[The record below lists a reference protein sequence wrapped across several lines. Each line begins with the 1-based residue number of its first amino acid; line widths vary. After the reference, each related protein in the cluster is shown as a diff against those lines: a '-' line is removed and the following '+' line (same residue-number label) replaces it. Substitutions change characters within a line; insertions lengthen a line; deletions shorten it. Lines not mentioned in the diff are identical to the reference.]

1 MFSLIPDYFYWHY
14 TYGGKDV
21 RNFFKNIIWF
31 LWNFFSIELLAKT
44 LFVPWQRLQ
53 EQGRK
58 GDLQSYVE
66 AFIITTLMRIIGAC
80 MRIILISIGAV
91 VTSFV
96 LIVGVF
102 VSLVWFVIPF
112 ILVGAFITGIIFL
125 FL

>member
-21 RNFFKNIIWF
+21 RNFFKNIVWF
-31 LWNFFSIELLAKT
+31 LWNFFSIELLAET

-58 GDLQSYVE
+58 GDLWSYVE
-66 AFIITTLMRIIGAC
+66 AFIITTMMRIIGAC
-80 MRIILISIGAV
+80 MRLILIIMGLV

-96 LIVGVF
+96 LIVGVI
-102 VSLVWFVIPF
+102 VSLVWFAMPVL
-112 ILVGAFITGIIFL
+112 LVGAFITGIVFL

>member
-21 RNFFKNIIWF
+21 RNFFKNIVWF
-31 LWNFFSIELLAKT
+31 LWNFFSIELLLKT

-58 GDLQSYVE
+58 GDLRSYVE
-66 AFIITTLMRIIGAC
+66 AFIITTLMRIIGAG
-80 MRIILISIGAV
+80 MRIIFIVVGLLVIGV
-91 VTSFV
+91 VSV
-96 LIVGVF
+96 IGIV
-102 VSLVWFVIPF
+102 VSLVWFFIPL